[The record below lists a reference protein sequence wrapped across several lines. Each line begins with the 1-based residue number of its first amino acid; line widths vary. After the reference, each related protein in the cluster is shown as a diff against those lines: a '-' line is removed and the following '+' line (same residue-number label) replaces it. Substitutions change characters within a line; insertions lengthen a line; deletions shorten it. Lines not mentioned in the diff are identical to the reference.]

1 MKPRWRTSLAVMLV
15 AAAVT
20 LSAGCAEIRT
30 NRQLEQPVG
39 AALSSGIGGTLFRL
53 NKVGDLPN
61 AFGGRDIWG
70 GKVDKGFAEMK
81 LVGIEGQTLV
91 IDVIDVNR
99 QSTETVMER
108 YKPFRRNAVV
118 NVDVQNTIV
127 MESEQSSRPYRVNL
141 DTTKQRDIVISGV
154 RVTFVE
160 VQSYSVRYTLE
171 NLQQ

>member
-1 MKPRWRTSLAVMLV
+1 M
-15 AAAVT
+15 
-20 LSAGCAEIRT
+20 
-30 NRQLEQPVG
+30 
-39 AALSSGIGGTLFRL
+39 
-53 NKVGDLPN
+53 
-61 AFGGRDIWG
+61 
-70 GKVDKGFAEMK
+70 DKGFAEMK

-127 MESEQSSRPYRVNL
+127 MESEQSSRPYRINL

-171 NLQQ
+171 NLQ

>member
-1 MKPRWRTSLAVMLV
+1 
-15 AAAVT
+15 
-20 LSAGCAEIRT
+20 
-30 NRQLEQPVG
+30 
-39 AALSSGIGGTLFRL
+39 
-53 NKVGDLPN
+53 
-61 AFGGRDIWG
+61 
-70 GKVDKGFAEMK
+70 VDKGFAEMK

-127 MESEQSSRPYRVNL
+127 MESEQSSRPYRINL

-171 NLQQ
+171 NLQ